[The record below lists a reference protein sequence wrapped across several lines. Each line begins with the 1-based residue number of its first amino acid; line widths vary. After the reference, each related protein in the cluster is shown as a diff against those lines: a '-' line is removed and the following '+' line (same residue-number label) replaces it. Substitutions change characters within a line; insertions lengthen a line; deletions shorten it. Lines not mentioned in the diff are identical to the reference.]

1 MAQDT
6 KKPRRSLSDDAIT
19 SRRGVSRRSLL
30 LGALGGG
37 ALASTASIAS
47 AASDSDSGSYAD
59 PAGRG
64 RSGLTDNDNG
74 SYADAAG
81 RGRGASG
88 RYTGI
93 TDRDDGSVQDRAG
106 YGRGGT

>member
-1 MAQDT
+1 MSDEP
-6 KKPRRSLSDDAIT
+6 KKPRQSLTDDAIK

-37 ALASTASIAS
+37 ALASAGTAAL
-47 AASDSDSGSYAD
+47 AASDADSGSYAD

-81 RGRGASG
+81 RGRGAGG
-88 RYTGI
+88 RRTGV
-93 TDRDDGSVQDRAG
+93 TDRDNGSVQDRGG